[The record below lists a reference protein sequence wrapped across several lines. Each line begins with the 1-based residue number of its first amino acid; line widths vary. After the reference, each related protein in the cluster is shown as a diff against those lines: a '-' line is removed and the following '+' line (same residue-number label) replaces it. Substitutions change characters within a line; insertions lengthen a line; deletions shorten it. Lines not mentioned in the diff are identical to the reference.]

1 MIDNTNPRV
10 WADVAFGR
18 YENGP
23 VPLNIKTKIS
33 KKQIDFRT
41 PLKVWRCNYVLALKI
56 AALSLDG
63 GKSHKLI
70 EELFEWMYSEYIFRL
85 LKLNY

>member
-23 VPLNIKTKIS
+23 VPLDIKTKIV
-33 KKQIDFRT
+33 KKQFNFCT